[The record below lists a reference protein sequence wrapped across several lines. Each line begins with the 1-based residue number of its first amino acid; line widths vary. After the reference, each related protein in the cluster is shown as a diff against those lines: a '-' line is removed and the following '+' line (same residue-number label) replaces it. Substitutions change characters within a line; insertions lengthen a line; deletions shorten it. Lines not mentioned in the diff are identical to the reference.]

1 MKIKYLVLVVNLAIL
16 LTGCIDEIKLNIDTD
31 QQKIVVDGLIADS
44 LQDYTIKVNYSA
56 VIGIGTD
63 DLKTPVT
70 GATVRVLDDVGGSFD
85 FPETKP
91 GIYTRQMKG
100 EAGKAYHVEVV
111 TSDGKTILS
120 RPSVLSKSPPL
131 SPATA
136 RVVEEA
142 TISPTG
148 RTLYERR
155 LLLEMNTDV
164 SDLTD
169 RPFLRWRAAGEYEFG
184 EDYPGII
191 DRKICYVKHNIDFN
205 NIKIFD
211 SNDLEGGLLA
221 NEPFLNIK
229 YDYRFAY
236 MYCFHLFQYSISEEE
251 YKYWAAVRDIVNIS
265 GNLLDP
271 PPGTVR
277 GNLYNPADPNDQ
289 ILGYFSV
296 AGVNY
301 RRQFTNAI
309 ELSVPAP
316 PKCGGWPPQ
325 QPPEC
330 QDCTK
335 ILSSTVQRPVYWEP

>member
-1 MKIKYLVLVVNLAIL
+1 MKFKYLACAL
-16 LTGCIDEIKLNIDTD
+16 LSGLFFASCIDEIKLNIDTD

-70 GATVRVLDDVGGSFD
+70 GASVRVLDDAGGSFD
-85 FPETKP
+85 FFETSP
-91 GIYTRQMKG
+91 GVYTRQMKG
-100 EAGKAYHVEVV
+100 EAGKAYHVEVI
-111 TSDGKTILS
+111 TPGGKTILS
-120 RPSVLSKSPPL
+120 RPAVLTKSPALLP
-131 SPATA
+131 TTT

-148 RTLYERR
+148 RTIYERR
-155 LLLEMNTDV
+155 LLVEMNTDV
-164 SDLTD
+164 SSQPV
-169 RPFLRWRAAGEYEFG
+169 RPFLRWRASGEYEFG

-211 SNDLEGGLLA
+211 TNELAGGQLI

-236 MYCFHLFQYSISEEE
+236 MYCFHLLQYAISEEE
-251 YKYWAAVRDIVNIS
+251 FKYWSAVRDIVNIS

-289 ILGYFSV
+289 VLGYFSV
-296 AGVNY
+296 AGVDY

-309 ELSVPAP
+309 ELGVPSP

-330 QDCTK
+330 RDCTE
-335 ILSSTVQRPVYWEP
+335 ILSSTVVRPVYWEP